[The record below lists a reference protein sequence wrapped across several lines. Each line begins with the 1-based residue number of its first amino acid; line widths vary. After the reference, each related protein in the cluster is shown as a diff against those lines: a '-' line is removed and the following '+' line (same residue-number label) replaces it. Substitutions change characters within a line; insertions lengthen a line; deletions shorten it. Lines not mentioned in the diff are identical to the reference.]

1 MWRLTDLRIW
11 VKSSTFPKEELFL
24 YAVLVSKPL
33 APAEPNGRYVSS
45 YFLFMLENGIILR
58 SAHCHLVAF
67 PFH

>member
-1 MWRLTDLRIW
+1 MWRLTDLRIQ
-11 VKSSTFPKEELFL
+11 VKSSTFPKEELSL
-24 YAVLVSKPL
+24 CAVLVSKPP

-58 SAHCHLVAF
+58 SVHCHLVAL